1 MPAEIA
7 SPEMTGRWELALHEI
22 TDGQQDAGRFMDGI
36 RKMSSFL
43 VDYARNASSAVV
55 FPSDERRKRS
65 SGKGR
70 QGGFT
75 ASVLEGTV
83 CPVCGKGKMQETP
96 RAFSCT
102 ETACHCTLWKDCLT
116 RGGGPV
122 LTEKLIRL
130 LLEKKQLQGSTG
142 TMMIREGSILFY
154 PKGNEAPSVNRS
166 MIYQK

>member
-1 MPAEIA
+1 ME
-7 SPEMTGRWELALHEI
+7 
-22 TDGQQDAGRFMDGI
+22 GI
-36 RKMSSFL
+36 RRMSSFL

-55 FPSDERRKRS
+55 FPEDERRKRTG
-65 SGKGR
+65 GKGR

-75 ASVLEGTV
+75 AAVLEGTT
-83 CPVCGKGKMQETP
+83 CPVCGKGKLQESP
-96 RAFSCT
+96 RAFNCT
-102 ETACHCTLWKDCLT
+102 EAACRCTLWKDCLT

-130 LLEKKQLQGSTG
+130 LLDKKQLAGSTG
-142 TMMIREGSILFY
+142 TVMIREENILFY